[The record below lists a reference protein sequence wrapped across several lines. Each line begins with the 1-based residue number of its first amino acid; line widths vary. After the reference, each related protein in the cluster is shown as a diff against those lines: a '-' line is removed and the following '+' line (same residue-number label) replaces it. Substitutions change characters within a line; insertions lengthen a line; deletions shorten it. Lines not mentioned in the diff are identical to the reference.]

1 MIEPGTIL
9 ISRSFAVIKLFISYD
24 LTFNVYTTIPDVY
37 FVPYDFPAPHAWKQ
51 IR

>member
-9 ISRSFAVIKLFISYD
+9 ISRSFAVIKLFISYH
-24 LTFNVYTTIPDVY
+24 LTFNVYTTIPDVC
-37 FVPYDFPAPHAWKQ
+37 FVPYDFPAPHMWKQ